1 MQDARGLVWKREPRP
16 QTKVQLDQYLSA
28 VHSTRYVNLMSVY
41 GIVAVGMYM
50 RVYQYD
56 DAINSVG
63 SIVDLGVPYTG
74 ESEMP

>member
-1 MQDARGLVWKREPRP
+1 MQEDWSGNAN
-16 QTKVQLDQYLSA
+16 LDLRRKYNSINIFLQ
-28 VHSTRYVNLMSVY
+28 STAP
-41 GIVAVGMYM
+41 VAVGMYM